1 MRNKTKTRP
10 DWEPKQVISNPAAV
24 IQFLVTALT
33 TKTELLNRK
42 AGRNV
47 TLFRYV
53 YILCISFDMYIL
65 YNLQPL
71 NFTFTEASL
80 VNSEVKVKFK

>member
-1 MRNKTKTRP
+1 MRNKAKTRH

-47 TLFRYV
+47 TLVYV
-53 YILCISFDMYIL
+53 DISIFCL
-65 YNLQPL
+65 
-71 NFTFTEASL
+71 FTSQLRGEG
-80 VNSEVKVKFK
+80 KV

>member
-24 IQFLVTALT
+24 IQFLVTAL
-33 TKTELLNRK
+33 NRK

-47 TLFRYV
+47 TLVYV
-53 YILCISFDMYIL
+53 DISIFCLFLDISIL
-65 YNLQPL
+65 YSLQPL
-71 NFTFTEASL
+71 NLTFTEDSP
-80 VNSEVKVKFK
+80 VNSNVKVKFK